1 MMKIIII
8 FLKKKIL
15 NLTKFRIIYIFLL
28 LGILYLYKKIYLL
41 VVILIW
47 NCIVF
52 GICMSYDRMLERFYR
67 WKNIRN
73 NGGCILLLN

>member
-1 MMKIIII
+1 MK
-8 FLKKKIL
+8 FGK
-15 NLTKFRIIYIFLL
+15 IYIFLL

-47 NCIVF
+47 DCIVF
-52 GICMSYDRMLERFYR
+52 GICMSYDKMLERFFR
-67 WKNIRN
+67 WKNIGD